1 MTELDGGQ
9 PKRVALVI
17 GSGAVKCA
25 AALGL
30 WQVFTDA
37 GIQVSMAVGCSG
49 GSLFAAIM
57 ALGVDVTT
65 ARQMTLDFWK
75 GELLEGYT
83 ANLRATLT
91 GEKQFTE
98 RSGLIDDQVLLDRL
112 QRAFGEKSFAETLV
126 PLHLVATDLFH
137 GEPVVLSDGR
147 IRDAVRASLAI
158 PMIYRPWEIG
168 GQLLVDGA
176 VSNPLPIDV
185 AIKQGADII
194 IAMGFELTTRKR
206 MRSYSAMTAHLNS
219 LYMNN
224 ILKSSFAFSALAHH
238 AEVIPVM
245 PEFDRPIGTFDHQY
259 IPYIIEEGAR
269 AAQEQLPYIQ
279 RLLALPSETV

>member
-1 MTELDGGQ
+1 MPDRDGAGQ
-9 PKRVALVI
+9 KRVALVI

-30 WQVFTDA
+30 WQVFQEA
-37 GIQVSMAVGCSG
+37 GIQTCMAVGCSG
-49 GSLFAAIM
+49 GSLFASIM
-57 ALGVDVTT
+57 ALGGELSV
-65 ARQMTLDFWK
+65 ARQMTLDFWTN
-75 GELLEGYT
+75 ELLEGYT
-83 ANLRATLT
+83 ANLRAALS

-112 QRAFGEKSFAETLV
+112 QLAFGEQLFSDTLI
-126 PLHLVATDLFH
+126 PLHLVTTDLYT
-137 GEPVVLSDGR
+137 GESVVLSEGP
-147 IRDAVRASLAI
+147 IREAVRASLAI
-158 PMIYRPWEIG
+158 PMIYRPWQIG
-168 GQLLVDGA
+168 EQLLVDGA

-185 AIKQGADII
+185 AIKHGADII

-224 ILKSSFAFSALAHH
+224 ILKSSFAFSAMAHH

-245 PEFDRPIGTFDHQY
+245 PEFDRPIGTFDPQH

-269 AAQEQLPYIQ
+269 AAREQLPYIQ
-279 RLLALPSETV
+279 RLVSAPDGT